1 MADHVFT
8 TVAFGLA
15 LEAAPT
21 GMMLVDEVGRIV
33 LINTHVEALFGYDR
47 RDLVGRGMELLV
59 PAGVGGATGHAREAT
74 GQHRDGRALPLEVAH
89 NPLDTPDGHFV
100 LTSITDLGERKR
112 AEREREELLGQ
123 LQQLNADLETRV
135 DVRTRELTAMLKE
148 REALLQEVHHRVKN
162 NLQVVSSLI
171 NMQVRKLPAGAALS
185 RDALRECQ
193 RRVEAI
199 ALIHEQL
206 YRSRNYGRIPFS
218 EYVRSLAGNV
228 FEATGVSPE
237 LVTLELAIDDVALAV
252 DLAIPCGLVIN
263 ELITNALKHG
273 FPDGRRG
280 RVRVE
285 LGRRADGFVLAV
297 ADDGVGLPE
306 GFTLATASSMGLSL
320 VQTLAEQLHARVD
333 VALQPGARVQLA
345 FQARG

>member
-1 MADHVFT
+1 MPDHVFT

-21 GMMLVDEVGRIV
+21 GMMLVDEIGRIV
-33 LINTHVEALFGYDR
+33 LINTQVETLFGYDR
-47 RDLVGRGMELLV
+47 RELVGRAMDVLV
-59 PAGVGGATGHAREAT
+59 PDGVGAGTHEAV
-74 GQHRDGRALPLEVAH
+74 GRHHDGRALPIELAH
-89 NPLDTPDGHFV
+89 NPLDTPDGRFV
-100 LTSITDLGERKR
+100 LTSIIDLGERKR

-123 LQQLNADLETRV
+123 LQQLNSELEARV
-135 DVRTRELTAMLKE
+135 ASRTRELTATVKE

-171 NMQVRKLPAGAALS
+171 NMQVRKLPAGAAAS

-218 EYVRSLAGNV
+218 DYVRSLAANV
-228 FEATGVSPE
+228 LEATGVSPE
-237 LVTLELAIDDVALAV
+237 LVTLELAIEDVALAV

-263 ELITNALKHG
+263 ELITNALKHA
-273 FPDGRRG
+273 FPDGRAG

-285 LGRRADGFVLAV
+285 LARGRAGLVLAV
-297 ADDGVGLPE
+297 ADDGVGLPA
-306 GFTLATASSMGLSL
+306 GFALTTSSSMGLQL
-320 VQTLAEQLHARVD
+320 VQTLAEQLHARLD
-333 VALQPGARVQLA
+333 LGEPPGARFQLA
-345 FQARG
+345 FQERT